1 VKTIDVI
8 DGRTAR
14 RNRNKDAV
22 LDALIELSNELDGEP
37 TIDAIAER
45 AGVSYRSVYRYFDD
59 RTDLM
64 LSAISRVMG
73 EVWPIFDVEDLGE
86 GSLDTRISRLVE
98 VRLAAYR
105 KLASLSR
112 VAVRARADEPAVAE
126 GYDRVREHLRAQLRT
141 QFATELAAFPA
152 RERPLVL
159 AALDV
164 MFQFE
169 SLDYLAH
176 HESMNDSEMTQV
188 LTRHLRVHLAD
199 AS

>member
-1 VKTIDVI
+1 MKAIDAI

-22 LDALIELSNELDGEP
+22 LVALIELSNELDGEP
-37 TIDAIAER
+37 SIDAIAQR

-59 RTDLM
+59 RTALM

-73 EVWPIFDVEDLGE
+73 DVWPIFDVEDLGE
-86 GSLDTRISRLVE
+86 GSLDTRISRLVD

-112 VAVRARADEPAVAE
+112 VAVRSRADEPAVAE

-141 QFATELAAFPA
+141 QFSTELAAFPA

-169 SLDYLAH
+169 ALDHLAR
-176 HESMNDSEMTQV
+176 HESMNDSEMAQV

>member
-1 VKTIDVI
+1 VRTIDAI

-64 LSAISRVMG
+64 LSAIRRVMG
-73 EVWPIFDVEDLGE
+73 EVWRIFDVEDLGE

-126 GYDRVREHLRAQLRT
+126 GYDRVREHLRAQLRA
-141 QFATELAAFPA
+141 QFATELAVFPA

-159 AALDV
+159 VALDS

-169 SLDYLAH
+169 ALDYLAH
-176 HESMNDSEMTQV
+176 HESMNDSEMAQV